1 MAKSIRAYTKTN
13 RPAQTGVM
21 VGVRMQPEQLAA
33 LDAWRAGQPG
43 NMSRPK
49 AILAL
54 IQSALQRADTG
65 Q

>member
-1 MAKSIRAYTKTN
+1 MAKSIRAYTKKN

-21 VGVRMQPEQLAA
+21 VGVRMQPDQLAA
-33 LDAWRAGQPG
+33 LDTWRAGQPG

-54 IQSALQRADTG
+54 LAKALA
-65 Q
+65 